1 MKTSAIITA
10 ITKSIVKMDRILVYR
25 HTNPDPDAIGA
36 QFGLVALLKAAYPEK
51 LVVAMAPV
59 PGHLAWIDTTDEQ
72 LVTPQATD
80 LVIAVDCA
88 NHERLAGEL
97 PTGAFVIKIDHH
109 PNHDPYGQLNW
120 VDETYSSCSEMIYEL
135 AQAGRFTVTAAV
147 ATKLYAGVI
156 GDTVRF
162 STPETSTRTLKIAS
176 ALAAT
181 DIDIATISHHEM
193 DLTPALSKLYG
204 YVLSEQTI
212 EPSGLAHVVLP
223 QRLFS
228 DLSLE
233 YGDED
238 ALVPLPGNLTTVK
251 VWLFF
256 IETPQGQYRV
266 HFRSKAINVNAV
278 AKAFNGGGHPLAS
291 GAFVPDLATVGQ
303 VIEQMQ
309 AQILAATAVDW
320 V

>member
-1 MKTSAIITA
+1 
-10 ITKSIVKMDRILVYR
+10 
-25 HTNPDPDAIGA
+25 
-36 QFGLVALLKAAYPEK
+36 
-51 LVVAMAPV
+51 
-59 PGHLAWIDTTDEQ
+59 
-72 LVTPQATD
+72 
-80 LVIAVDCA
+80 
-88 NHERLAGEL
+88 
-97 PTGAFVIKIDHH
+97 
-109 PNHDPYGQLNW
+109 
-120 VDETYSSCSEMIYEL
+120 MIYEL
-135 AQAGRFTVTAAV
+135 AQAGCFTVTAAV
-147 ATKLYAGVI
+147 ATKLYAGII

-233 YGDED
+233 CGDED

-256 IETPQGQYRV
+256 IETPQAIPRTFSVESNQCQCGRKSVQWR
-266 HFRSKAINVNAV
+266 RSSVSKWGIC
-278 AKAFNGGGHPLAS
+278 S
-291 GAFVPDLATVGQ
+291 
-303 VIEQMQ
+303 
-309 AQILAATAVDW
+309 
-320 V
+320 